1 MMKIYEVKYT
11 PIDINGW
18 EQEMQVARRFDSM
31 EKAVNYV
38 EEQEKL
44 WQENTDNGEIVSPC
58 WYDRKK
64 ELSIEEVDVY

>member
-18 EQEMQVARRFDSM
+18 EQKMQVDRRFDSM
-31 EKAVNYV
+31 DKAVNYV

-44 WQENTDNGEIVSPC
+44 WQENTDNGRCVSPC

-64 ELSIEEVDVY
+64 ELSIEAVDVY